1 MLLCLY
7 FIIYDIV
14 LEIILN
20 EYVYILMVGLELVMA
35 VIEEQEEELWVIV
48 GMVGT
53 LWRVLEWV
61 FVFFGVE

>member
-1 MLLCLY
+1 
-7 FIIYDIV
+7 
-14 LEIILN
+14 
-20 EYVYILMVGLELVMA
+20 MVGLELVMT